1 MGKRIYELAKEINQ
15 SSKELVDKAQKLG
28 FDVKNHM
35 GSISE
40 TEEKKL
46 RQAVSGGTTT
56 KPENTP
62 SNESKQTIN
71 TGEQKE
77 QATQPE
83 QKKFVTQRN
92 NPKFQNRNKDTRG
105 QGSQNRGGQ
114 GNRQSGQGNQ
124 NRGNQQRNNNQG
136 NNQGQNRS
144 ANQGQGN
151 RQGGQNRGAQGN
163 QGNRNQQGG
172 QGNQNRNPRQR
183 DNRRDQQS
191 RTQTAQQAQRP
202 QGAGMTSAL
211 ERAKNRAHEIETE
224 AANKRQRSER
234 KPAAKPVAK
243 SESKPRQENRP
254 APKAAPVTPSIPQ
267 EALQV
272 EKPKQEKK
280 KTEFR
285 NKDKAPARGGR
296 NNYQNNEFNRRKKK
310 GKKGKQ
316 QVAQK
321 PAVPPRK
328 FRELPEVL
336 EYTEGMNVAE
346 ISKKIYREPA
356 EIIKKLFMM
365 GVMVNQNQPLDKDT
379 IELLATDY
387 GIEAQ
392 EKVQVDIAD
401 IDKFFEPDEVNEENL
416 VPRPPVVT
424 IMGHVDHGKTTLLDT
439 LRHSRVTSGEAGG
452 ITQHIGAYQ
461 IDIDGKPITF
471 LDTPGHAAFTSMRA
485 RGASIT
491 DITILVVAADDGV
504 MPQTVEAINHAKA
517 AKVPIIVA
525 VNKIDKPGANPQ
537 HVMQELSEYELIPES
552 WGGDTIFVEISAKF
566 GQNIEELLEMILLV
580 AEVEDLKADPTQRA
594 IGTVIEAR
602 LDKGKGPVAT
612 LLVQQGT
619 LHQGDPIV
627 VGDTYGRVRVMTND
641 LGRRDKTA
649 GPATPVEI
657 TGLNDVPQAG
667 DHFVVFED
675 EKTARAAGEE
685 RAKRALIEH
694 RATHSRVTL
703 DNLFESLKEGELKE
717 VNVII
722 KADVQGSAEALG
734 ASLKKIDVEGVRV
747 NIVHSAVGAINESDV
762 TLAAASNAI
771 IIGFNVRPTPQA
783 RQQAEAE
790 QVDIRLH
797 RIIYKAIE
805 EIETAMK
812 GMLDPEF
819 EEKIIGQMVVRETYK
834 VSKVGT
840 IAGCY
845 VTDGFI
851 RRDSGIRV
859 IRDGI
864 VIFEGVLASL
874 KRFKDDVKEV
884 RQGFECGAMVEKY
897 NDLKVDDVIE
907 AFIMEEI
914 KQD

>member
-1 MGKRIYELAKEINQ
+1 MGNKRIYELAKELKK
-15 SSKELVDKAQKLG
+15 SSKDVVEKAQQLG
-28 FDVKNHM
+28 IDVKNHM
-35 GSISE
+35 GAITSSD
-40 TEEKKL
+40 EKKL
-46 RQAVSGGTTT
+46 QQAFKNPSTKQQAAQQASRKPANQQPNDQRKKETT
-56 KPENTP
+56 N
-62 SNESKQTIN
+62 NQ
-71 TGEQKE
+71 QKN
-77 QATQPE
+77 
-83 QKKFVTQRN
+83 KN
-92 NPKFQNRNKDTRG
+92 NRSYQDRG
-105 QGSQNRGGQ
+105 QGSGQVNQGKKPTTNQNNTGNTSSQNRQ
-114 GNRQSGQGNQ
+114 GTSQGGNQ
-124 NRGNQQRNNNQG
+124 NRTNNNNKP
-136 NNQGQNRS
+136 NNN
-144 ANQGQGN
+144 
-151 RQGGQNRGAQGN
+151 NRGKFN
-163 QGNRNQQGG
+163 NNNRNRY
-172 QGNQNRNPRQR
+172 N
-183 DNRRDQQS
+183 
-191 RTQTAQQAQRP
+191 
-202 QGAGMTSAL
+202 
-211 ERAKNRAHEIETE
+211 
-224 AANKRQRSER
+224 
-234 KPAAKPVAK
+234 
-243 SESKPRQENRP
+243 
-254 APKAAPVTPSIPQ
+254 
-267 EALQV
+267 
-272 EKPKQEKK
+272 
-280 KTEFR
+280 
-285 NKDKAPARGGR
+285 
-296 NNYQNNEFNRRKKK
+296 KK

-316 QVAQK
+316 QQSTK

-328 FRELPEVL
+328 FRELPDVL
-336 EYTEGMNVAE
+336 EYTEGMNVAD
-346 ISKKIYREPA
+346 IAKKIHREPA
-356 EIIKKLFMM
+356 EIIKKLFML
-365 GVMVNQNQPLDKDT
+365 GVMVNQNQALDKDT

-387 GIEAQ
+387 GMEPQ

-401 IDKFFEPDEVNEENL
+401 IDKFFEAEEVDPDKL
-416 VPRPPVVT
+416 VSRPPVVT

-517 AKVPIIVA
+517 AGVPIIVA

-537 HVMQELSEYELIPES
+537 HVMQELSEYELIPEA
-552 WGGDTIFVEISAKF
+552 WGGETIFVEISAKF

-602 LDKGKGPVAT
+602 LDKGKGPVST
-612 LLVQQGT
+612 LLVQEGT
-619 LHQGDPIV
+619 LHVGDPIV
-627 VGDTYGRVRVMTND
+627 VGNTYGRVRVMTND
-641 LGRRDKTA
+641 LGRRDKEA

-667 DHFVVFED
+667 DRFVVFED

-685 RAKRALIEH
+685 RAKRALLEN
-694 RATHSRVTL
+694 RAATSRVTL

-722 KADVQGSAEALG
+722 KADVQGSAEALA

-747 NIVHSAVGAINESDV
+747 KIVHSAVGAINESDV

-783 RQQAEAE
+783 KVQADTEE
-790 QVDIRLH
+790 VDIRLH

-819 EEKIIGQMVVRETYK
+819 EEKITGQMIVRETFK

-840 IAGCY
+840 IAGAY
-845 VTDGFI
+845 VTEGYI
-851 RRDSGIRV
+851 RRDSGVRV

-864 VIFEGVLASL
+864 VIYEGQLASL

-884 RQGFECGAMVEKY
+884 KMGYECGAMIEKF
-897 NDLKVDDVIE
+897 NDIKVDDVIE
-907 AFIMEEI
+907 GFIMEEV
-914 KQD
+914 KND